1 MPTLYIYST
10 AYMEVWMT
18 TTHPHHAVDAAA
30 TNKIPLPSDARA
42 LSTLPRI
49 DYHDAFR
56 VNAGIERTPDQW
68 LHAVISDAPLRVR
81 ARLLAGWL
89 ALGLKLAPPHVTP
102 QVLGWKIKHSDAS
115 HVLLAA
121 DSWLGLRG
129 ELLFR
134 SEPGGLLFATLVQL
148 NNPAARAVWAR
159 ITPTHQD
166 VVQSLLSHAARRETG
181 R

>member
-1 MPTLYIYST
+1 
-10 AYMEVWMT
+10 MT

-30 TNKIPLPSDARA
+30 ISTIPLPADARA
-42 LSTLPRI
+42 LCTLPRI

-68 LHAVISDAPLRVR
+68 LHAVISDAPLGFRVR
-81 ARLLAGWL
+81 LVTGWL
-89 ALGLKLAPPHVTP
+89 ALGLKLAPPHAAP
-102 QVLGWKIKHSDAS
+102 RVLGWKIKHSDAS

-134 SEPGGLLFATLVQL
+134 TEPGGLLFATLVQL

-159 ITPTHQD
+159 ITARHQD
-166 VVQSLLSHAARRETG
+166 VVRSLLSHAARREA
-181 R
+181 RQ